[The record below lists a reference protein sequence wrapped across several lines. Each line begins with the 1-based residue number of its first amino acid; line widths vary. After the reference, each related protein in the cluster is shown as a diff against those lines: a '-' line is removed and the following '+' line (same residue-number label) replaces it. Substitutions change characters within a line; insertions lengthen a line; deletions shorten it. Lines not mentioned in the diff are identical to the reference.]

1 MEGLIGYLLIFM
13 AKVSDV
19 SLATIRMIMVVK
31 GKRIHAAVIGFVE
44 VSIWILAV
52 GTVLSNLDDPINVIM
67 YASGF
72 ATGNYVG
79 IMIEEKMALGSLV
92 VQVISFKKAEELVTI
107 LRDEGYGVTVVEG
120 YGRNGIN
127 HLLNVTI
134 QRKQLGRL
142 NQLLDEHDQK
152 AFVTVMDTRAIKGGF
167 FSRLKRK

>member
-1 MEGLIGYLLIFM
+1 MTALVGYLLIFI

-31 GKRIHAAVIGFVE
+31 GKRLHAAAIGFVE
-44 VSIWILAV
+44 VSIWVLAV

-72 ATGNYVG
+72 AAGNYVG
-79 IMIEEKMALGSLV
+79 IMIEEKMALGSIL
-92 VQVISFKKAEELVTI
+92 VQVITYKKAMELVDV
-107 LRDEGYGVTVVEG
+107 LREEGYGVTVVEG
-120 YGRNGIN
+120 HGRNGIN
-127 HLLNVTI
+127 HLLNIMI

-142 NQLLDEHDQK
+142 NQLLDEHDQQ
-152 AFVTVMDTRAIKGGF
+152 AFVTILDTRSIKGGF

>member
-1 MEGLIGYLLIFM
+1 MEGLIGYLLIFL

-31 GKRIHAAVIGFVE
+31 GKRIHAAVIGFFE

-52 GTVLSNLDDPINVIM
+52 GSVLSNLDDPINVIM

-92 VQVISFKKAEELVTI
+92 VQVISFKKAEELVAI

>member
-1 MEGLIGYLLIFM
+1 
-13 AKVSDV
+13 
-19 SLATIRMIMVVK
+19 
-31 GKRIHAAVIGFVE
+31 
-44 VSIWILAV
+44 
-52 GTVLSNLDDPINVIM
+52 
-67 YASGF
+67 
-72 ATGNYVG
+72 
-79 IMIEEKMALGSLV
+79 MALGSLV

>member
-1 MEGLIGYLLIFM
+1 VEGLIGYLLIFM

-92 VQVISFKKAEELVTI
+92 VQVISFKKAEELVAI

>member
-1 MEGLIGYLLIFM
+1 MEGLIGYLLIFL

-31 GKRIHAAVIGFVE
+31 GKRIHAAVIGFFE

-52 GTVLSNLDDPINVIM
+52 GSVLSNLDDPINVIM

-92 VQVISFKKAEELVTI
+92 VQVISYKKAEELVTI

-120 YGRNGIN
+120 YGRSGVN

-152 AFVTVMDTRAIKGGF
+152 AFVTVMDTRAIRGGF